1 MENHGKSSIYGWFS
15 QISHSKFG
23 FSSHGK
29 AMLITRGQKLELQA
43 APASIFGPK
52 DGISLKVPLS
62 VRRQKPISVLVKTG
76 ESFSEFLDLVLSTY
90 FRDATVVTPFLTW
103 PLRPAAGGPR
113 QATKN
118 GPRSADQQWCG
129 VLPSMD
135 RPREGTSFL
144 SSKVATKR
152 QIPCILTCHSRY
164 SLCPNCFYIWQNGT
178 IGCNILFRF
187 RRTHCSC
194 PS

>member
-23 FSSHGK
+23 FSSCSGVHLWTK
-29 AMLITRGQKLELQA
+29 RWDFAQSATECATSEAHLRSCQDWWKLLWVSWSHPVKIFQGRNCCDSLFDMA
-43 APASIFGPK
+43 ASSRFWWSPSTLW
-52 DGISLKVPLS
+52 GI
-62 VRRQKPISVLVKTG
+62 
-76 ESFSEFLDLVLSTY
+76 
-90 FRDATVVTPFLTW
+90 
-103 PLRPAAGGPR
+103 
-113 QATKN
+113 QATKK

>member
-76 ESFSEFLDLVLSTY
+76 ESFSEFLDLVLST
-90 FRDATVVTPFLTW
+90 F
-103 PLRPAAGGPR
+103 
-113 QATKN
+113 Q
-118 GPRSADQQWCG
+118 
-129 VLPSMD
+129 
-135 RPREGTSFL
+135 
-144 SSKVATKR
+144 
-152 QIPCILTCHSRY
+152 
-164 SLCPNCFYIWQNGT
+164 
-178 IGCNILFRF
+178 GCNCCDSLFDMAASSR
-187 RRTHCSC
+187 CWWS
-194 PS
+194 PSSHKKRSSFSWPAMMWSAAFHGQAERGDFVFIVQSGNQAPNSMHFNLS